1 MIIIGIDPGANGGMC
16 SWSSGIVSIDKCPS
30 SAKKMS
36 MLVSNISKNSRRDF
50 GGKCIA
56 YVEKVW
62 ARPSNATRAAFSFGM
77 NYGKW
82 IGVLESNNID
92 INYVLPNTW
101 MKYWAE
107 KYDIKISKKKKE
119 RKDKLKELASK
130 ESNMKTTLWS
140 SDAILI
146 ASYGF
151 QIEKEKKI
159 ENKRRNGKST

>member
-107 KYDIKISKKKKE
+107 KYDIKMIWEDNKTNCVKCNKIP
-119 RKDKLKELASK
+119 
-130 ESNMKTTLWS
+130 SN
-140 SDAILI
+140 
-146 ASYGF
+146 
-151 QIEKEKKI
+151 IEYK
-159 ENKRRNGKST
+159 GKSYCTWYCAKKG